1 MHRTFDD
8 LLCSRPYAG
17 CLGFSYKHTRPDSR
31 GDKQVQRQLQK
42 CINTASSVVV
52 QEQEMGVPR
61 RGAKPNLG
69 KSMIREGF
77 QEEVM
82 SEAGFEGY
90 VGVSP
95 DLPLAT
101 QVLMLMFLSCPRTC
115 SDPD

>member
-1 MHRTFDD
+1 
-8 LLCSRPYAG
+8 
-17 CLGFSYKHTRPDSR
+17 
-31 GDKQVQRQLQK
+31 
-42 CINTASSVVV
+42 
-52 QEQEMGVPR
+52 MGVPR

-101 QVLMLMFLSCPRTC
+101 QDLMLMFLSCPRTC
-115 SDPD
+115 SDPDEGQEMLQGCWGRRQGQSAKTGKLKAWHFLWNFLEQTPELLAHAYSGAGRLPS